1 MADDKQT
8 TDLALTNSG
17 GEHALMAG
25 SDMDHDTQNP
35 DINEKSSKMDF
46 TVGDLDLLRQVV
58 LVLSIS
64 ICVALIVMLFFWV
77 REPDMRPLG
86 AYETEELIPVLDYL
100 DQQKQQ
106 YKLDGNTIL
115 VPVSDYN
122 SLKLSMVR
130 AGLNQNRQAGDEI
143 LMQDMGFGVSQR
155 LEQERLKLSRERQ
168 LAKAI
173 EEMRQVNK
181 ARVLLALPKQS
192 VFVRHNQEASASVFL
207 TVRTG
212 ANLKQ
217 EEIDAVV
224 DMVASAVP
232 GMKPSRVTVTDQH
245 GRLLSSGSQDPVS
258 AARRKEQELE
268 KQQEEALRG
277 KIDSVLIP
285 ILGLG
290 NYTAQVD
297 IELDFS
303 AVEQTRKV
311 FDPNTPATRSEYTL
325 EDYNNGNVVA
335 GVPGAL
341 SNQPPAD
348 ASIPQDV
355 AQMKDGSVMGQG
367 SVHKEATRN
376 YELDTTISH
385 ERKQSGVINR
395 QTVAVAVKS
404 RSSVNP
410 DTGEVTYTPLSE
422 ADLNSIRQVLIGTV
436 GYSENRGDL
445 LNVLS
450 MPFAEP
456 EMEQIVD
463 VPIWEHPNF
472 NDWVRWFASAL
483 VIIIVILVLV
493 RPAMK
498 KLINPAA
505 DNDDQMY
512 GPDGMPIGAD
522 GETSLIGSDID
533 GGELFEFGSGIDLPN
548 LHKDEDV
555 LVKPSTC
562 LGGKRA
568 RTRGSS
574 SEELD
579 AKWLKTIKMVEKWSN
594 QPLISVKFPVKKKQP
609 FCCSV

>member
-1 MADDKQT
+1 MAEQNQS
-8 TDLALTNSG
+8 TDLAIADGGADSAMLTATDLDS
-17 GEHALMAG
+17 
-25 SDMDHDTQNP
+25 SSQNP
-35 DINEKSSKMDF
+35 DLDEKSSSKFDMA
-46 TVGDLDLLRQVV
+46 VGDLDLLRQVV

-77 REPDMRPLG
+77 KEPEMRPLG

-100 DQQKQQ
+100 DQQKLD

-115 VPVSDYN
+115 VPTNEYN
-122 SLKLSMVR
+122 SLKLNMVR
-130 AGLNQNRQAGDEI
+130 AGLNQEKQAGDEI
-143 LMQDMGFGVSQR
+143 LLQDMGFGVSQR

-168 LAKAI
+168 LSKAI
-173 EEMRQVNK
+173 EEMKQVRK

-207 TVRTG
+207 TLKTG

-217 EEIDAVV
+217 EEVDSVV

-232 GMKPSRVTVTDQH
+232 GMKPNRITVTDQH
-245 GRLLSSGSQDPVS
+245 GRLLSSGSQDPAS
-258 AARRKEQELE
+258 TARRKEHELE
-268 KQQEEALRG
+268 RKQEQALRE

-285 ILGLG
+285 ILGFG

-303 AVEQTRKV
+303 AVEQTRKS

-355 AQMKDGSVMGQG
+355 AQMKDGSLLGQG

-376 YELDTTISH
+376 FEIDTTISH
-385 ERKQSGVINR
+385 ERRQTGIVNR
-395 QTVAVAVKS
+395 QTVAVAVKN
-404 RSSVNP
+404 RAIVNP
-410 DTGEVTYTPLSE
+410 ESGETSYEPISDAE
-422 ADLNSIRQVLIGTV
+422 LNSIKQMLIGTV
-436 GYSENRGDL
+436 GFSEARGDL

-450 MPFAEP
+450 MQFATP
-456 EMEQIVD
+456 EMEVVAD

-472 NDWVRWFASAL
+472 NDWIRWFASAL
-483 VIIIVILVLV
+483 VIIVVIVVLV

-498 KLINPAA
+498 KLLNPAS
-505 DNDDQMY
+505 DDEDQLY
-512 GPDGMPIGAD
+512 GPDGLPIGAD
-522 GETSLIGSDID
+522 GETSLIGGDLD
-533 GGELFEFGSGIDLPN
+533 GGELFEFGSSIDLPN

-555 LVKPSTC
+555 LKAVRALVANEPELAAQVVKNWMQ
-562 LGGKRA
+562 
-568 RTRGSS
+568 
-574 SEELD
+574 D
-579 AKWLKTIKMVEKWSN
+579 A
-594 QPLISVKFPVKKKQP
+594 
-609 FCCSV
+609 

>member
-1 MADDKQT
+1 MLAT
-8 TDLALTNSG
+8 TDLDTNV
-17 GEHALMAG
+17 
-25 SDMDHDTQNP
+25 QNP
-35 DINEKSSKMDF
+35 DLDEKSSSKFDMA
-46 TVGDLDLLRQVV
+46 VGDLDLLRQVV

-77 REPDMRPLG
+77 KEPEMRPLG

-100 DQQKQQ
+100 DQQKFD

-115 VPVSDYN
+115 VPSSDYN
-122 SLKLSMVR
+122 SLKLDMVR
-130 AGLNQNRQAGDEI
+130 AGLNQEKQAGDEI
-143 LMQDMGFGVSQR
+143 LLQDMGFGVSQR

-168 LAKAI
+168 LSKAI
-173 EEMRQVNK
+173 EEMKQVRK

-207 TVRTG
+207 TLKTG
-212 ANLKQ
+212 TNLKQ
-217 EEIDAVV
+217 EEVDSVV

-232 GMKPSRVTVTDQH
+232 GMKPNRITVTDQH
-245 GRLLSSGSQDPVS
+245 GRLLSSGSQDPAS
-258 AARRKEQELE
+258 AARRKEHEMERKQE
-268 KQQEEALRG
+268 QALRE

-285 ILGLG
+285 ILGFG

-303 AVEQTRKV
+303 AIEQTRKS

-355 AQMKDGSVMGQG
+355 AQMKDGSLLGQG

-376 YELDTTISH
+376 FELDTTISH
-385 ERKQSGVINR
+385 ERRQTGIVNR
-395 QTVAVAVKS
+395 QTVAVAVKN
-404 RSSVNP
+404 RAVVNP
-410 DTGEVTYTPLSE
+410 DTGETSYEPISDAE
-422 ADLNSIRQVLIGTV
+422 LNSIKQLLVGTV
-436 GYSENRGDL
+436 GFSEARGDL

-450 MPFAEP
+450 MQFAEP
-456 EMEQIVD
+456 EVEVLAD

-472 NDWVRWFASAL
+472 NDWIRWFASAL
-483 VIIIVILVLV
+483 VIIVVVLVLV

-498 KLINPAA
+498 KLLNPAS
-505 DNDDQMY
+505 DDDEQLY
-512 GPDGMPIGAD
+512 GPDGLPIGAD
-522 GETSLIGSDID
+522 GETSLIGGDLD
-533 GGELFEFGSGIDLPN
+533 GGELFEFGSSIDLPN

-555 LVKPSTC
+555 LKAVRALVANEPELAAQVVKNWMQ
-562 LGGKRA
+562 
-568 RTRGSS
+568 
-574 SEELD
+574 D
-579 AKWLKTIKMVEKWSN
+579 A
-594 QPLISVKFPVKKKQP
+594 
-609 FCCSV
+609 

>member
-115 VPVSDYN
+115 VSVSDYN

-245 GRLLSSGSQDPVS
+245 GCLLSSGSQDPVS

-555 LVKPSTC
+555 LKAVRALVANEPELAAQVVKNWMQN
-562 LGGKRA
+562 G
-568 RTRGSS
+568 
-574 SEELD
+574 
-579 AKWLKTIKMVEKWSN
+579 
-594 QPLISVKFPVKKKQP
+594 
-609 FCCSV
+609 

>member
-130 AGLNQNRQAGDEI
+130 AGLNQERQAGDEI

-555 LVKPSTC
+555 LKAVRALVANEPELAAQVVKNWMQN
-562 LGGKRA
+562 G
-568 RTRGSS
+568 
-574 SEELD
+574 
-579 AKWLKTIKMVEKWSN
+579 
-594 QPLISVKFPVKKKQP
+594 
-609 FCCSV
+609 

>member
-522 GETSLIGSDID
+522 G
-533 GGELFEFGSGIDLPN
+533 
-548 LHKDEDV
+548 
-555 LVKPSTC
+555 
-562 LGGKRA
+562 
-568 RTRGSS
+568 
-574 SEELD
+574 
-579 AKWLKTIKMVEKWSN
+579 
-594 QPLISVKFPVKKKQP
+594 
-609 FCCSV
+609 

>member
-8 TDLALTNSG
+8 TDLAVSG
-17 GEHALMAG
+17 GSEHALMAG
-25 SDMDHDTQNP
+25 SDLDLDTQNP
-35 DINEKSSKMDF
+35 DLEEKSSSKSDF
-46 TVGDLDLLRQVV
+46 AMGDLDLLRQVV

-77 REPDMRPLG
+77 KEPEMRPLG

-100 DQQKQQ
+100 DQQKLD

-115 VPVSDYN
+115 VPSSEYN
-122 SLKLSMVR
+122 SLKLNMVR
-130 AGLNQNRQAGDEI
+130 AGLNQNKQAGDEI

-173 EEMRQVNK
+173 EEMKQVNK

-207 TVRTG
+207 TLRTG

-217 EEIDAVV
+217 EEVDSIV

-232 GMKPSRVTVTDQH
+232 AMKPNRITVTDQH
-245 GRLLSSGSQDPVS
+245 GRLLSSGSQDPIS
-258 AARRKEQELE
+258 SARRKEQELE
-268 KQQEEALRG
+268 RKQEQALRD

-297 IELDFS
+297 IQLDFS
-303 AVEQTRKV
+303 AVEQTRKR

-355 AQMKDGSVMGQG
+355 AQMKDGSLLGQG

-376 YELDTTISH
+376 FELDTTISH
-385 ERKQSGVINR
+385 ERKQSGVVDR
-395 QTVAVAVKS
+395 QTVAVAIKN

-410 DTGEVTYTPLSE
+410 ETGEVTYTPLSE
-422 ADLNSIRQVLIGTV
+422 GEINAIRQVLVGTV
-436 GYSENRGDL
+436 GFNENRGDL

-450 MPFAEP
+450 MQFAEP
-456 EMEQIVD
+456 EIETIAD

-472 NDWVRWFASAL
+472 NDWIRWFASAL
-483 VIIIVILVLV
+483 VIVVVILVLV
-493 RPAMK
+493 RPALK
-498 KLINPAA
+498 KLLNPAA
-505 DNDDQMY
+505 DDDDPIY
-512 GPDGMPIGAD
+512 GPDGLPIGAN

-533 GGELFEFGSGIDLPN
+533 GGDLFEFGSGIDLPN

-555 LVKPSTC
+555 LKAVRALVANEPELAAQVVKNWMQN
-562 LGGKRA
+562 A
-568 RTRGSS
+568 
-574 SEELD
+574 
-579 AKWLKTIKMVEKWSN
+579 
-594 QPLISVKFPVKKKQP
+594 
-609 FCCSV
+609 

>member
-1 MADDKQT
+1 MAEDKQT
-8 TDLALTNSG
+8 TDLTVTSG
-17 GEHALMAG
+17 SDHALMAS
-25 SDMDHDTQNP
+25 SDLDMDTQNP
-35 DINEKSSKMDF
+35 DLEEKSSSKSDF
-46 TVGDLDLLRQVV
+46 AMGDLDLLRQVV

-77 REPDMRPLG
+77 REPEMRPLG

-100 DQQKQQ
+100 DQQKLT

-115 VPVSDYN
+115 VPSSEYN
-122 SLKLSMVR
+122 SLKLNLVR
-130 AGLNQNRQAGDEI
+130 AGLNQNKQAGDEI

-173 EEMRQVNK
+173 EEMKLVNK

-192 VFVRHNQEASASVFL
+192 VFVRHNQDASASVFL
-207 TVRTG
+207 TLRTG

-217 EEIDAVV
+217 EEVDSIV

-232 GMKPSRVTVTDQH
+232 GMKPNRITVTDQH

-258 AARRKEQELE
+258 SARRKEQELE
-268 KQQEEALRG
+268 RKQEEALRD

-285 ILGLG
+285 ILGFG

-297 IELDFS
+297 IQLDFS
-303 AVEQTRKV
+303 AIEQTRKR

-355 AQMKDGSVMGQG
+355 AQMKDGSVLGQG

-376 YELDTTISH
+376 FELDTTISH
-385 ERKQSGVINR
+385 ERKQSGVVNR
-395 QTVAVAVKS
+395 QTVAVAIKN

-410 DTGEVTYTPLSE
+410 ETGEVTYTPLSE
-422 ADLNSIRQVLIGTV
+422 SEISAVRQVLIGTV
-436 GYSENRGDL
+436 GFDENRGDL

-450 MPFAEP
+450 MQFAVP
-456 EMEQIVD
+456 EVESMVD

-483 VIIIVILVLV
+483 VIVVVVLVLV
-493 RPAMK
+493 RPALK
-498 KLINPAA
+498 KLLNPAA
-505 DNDDQMY
+505 DDDDPMY
-512 GPDGMPIGAD
+512 GPDGLPIGAD
-522 GETSLIGSDID
+522 GETSLIGSGID
-533 GGELFEFGSGIDLPN
+533 GGDLFEFGSGIDLPN

-555 LVKPSTC
+555 LKAVRALVANEPELAAQVVKNWMQN
-562 LGGKRA
+562 A
-568 RTRGSS
+568 
-574 SEELD
+574 
-579 AKWLKTIKMVEKWSN
+579 
-594 QPLISVKFPVKKKQP
+594 
-609 FCCSV
+609 

>member
-1 MADDKQT
+1 MAEDKQT
-8 TDLALTNSG
+8 TDLTVTSASD
-17 GEHALMAG
+17 HALMAS
-25 SDMDHDTQNP
+25 SDLDMDTQNP
-35 DINEKSSKMDF
+35 DLEEKSSSKSDF
-46 TVGDLDLLRQVV
+46 AMGDLDLLRQVV

-77 REPDMRPLG
+77 REPEMRPLG

-100 DQQKQQ
+100 DQQKLT

-115 VPVSDYN
+115 VPSSEYN
-122 SLKLSMVR
+122 SLKLNLVR
-130 AGLNQNRQAGDEI
+130 AGLNQNKQAGDEI

-173 EEMRQVNK
+173 EEMKLVNK

-192 VFVRHNQEASASVFL
+192 VFVRHNQDASASVFL
-207 TVRTG
+207 TLRTG

-217 EEIDAVV
+217 EEVDSIV

-232 GMKPSRVTVTDQH
+232 GMKPNRITVTDQH

-258 AARRKEQELE
+258 SARRKEQELE
-268 KQQEEALRG
+268 RKQEEALRE

-285 ILGLG
+285 ILGFG

-297 IELDFS
+297 IQLDFS
-303 AVEQTRKV
+303 AIEQTRKR

-325 EDYNNGNVVA
+325 EDYNNGSMVA

-355 AQMKDGSVMGQG
+355 AQMKDGSILGQG

-376 YELDTTISH
+376 FELDTTISH
-385 ERKQSGVINR
+385 ERRQSGVVNR
-395 QTVAVAVKS
+395 QTVAVAIKN

-410 DTGEVTYTPLSE
+410 ETGEVTYTPLSE
-422 ADLNSIRQVLIGTV
+422 SEISAVRQVLIGTV
-436 GYSENRGDL
+436 GFDENRGDL

-450 MPFAEP
+450 MQFAVP
-456 EMEQIVD
+456 EVESMVD

-483 VIIIVILVLV
+483 VIVVVVLVLV
-493 RPAMK
+493 RPALK
-498 KLINPAA
+498 KLLNPAA
-505 DNDDQMY
+505 DDDDPMY
-512 GPDGMPIGAD
+512 GPDGLPIGAD
-522 GETSLIGSDID
+522 GETSLIGSGID
-533 GGELFEFGSGIDLPN
+533 GGDLFEFGSGIDLPN

-555 LVKPSTC
+555 LKAVRALVANEPELAAQVVKNWMQN
-562 LGGKRA
+562 A
-568 RTRGSS
+568 
-574 SEELD
+574 
-579 AKWLKTIKMVEKWSN
+579 
-594 QPLISVKFPVKKKQP
+594 
-609 FCCSV
+609 

>member
-25 SDMDHDTQNP
+25 SDIDHDTQNP

-168 LAKAI
+168 LAKTI

-224 DMVASAVP
+224 DMVASSVP

-297 IELDFS
+297 IQLDFS
-303 AVEQTRKV
+303 AVEQTRKM

-505 DNDDQMY
+505 DDDDQMY

-555 LVKPSTC
+555 LKAVRALVANEPELAAQVVKNWMQN
-562 LGGKRA
+562 G
-568 RTRGSS
+568 
-574 SEELD
+574 
-579 AKWLKTIKMVEKWSN
+579 
-594 QPLISVKFPVKKKQP
+594 
-609 FCCSV
+609 

>member
-1 MADDKQT
+1 MADDNQS
-8 TDLALTNSG
+8 TDLAVNDA
-17 GEHALMAG
+17 GEHGLVAG
-25 SDMDHDTQNP
+25 SDIDGEGQNP
-35 DINEKSSKMDF
+35 DLGERSSSKFDMA
-46 TVGDLDLLRQVV
+46 VGDLDLLRQVV

-77 REPDMRPLG
+77 KEPEMRPLG

-100 DQQKQQ
+100 DQQKIE
-106 YKLDGNTIL
+106 YSLDGNTL
-115 VPVSDYN
+115 SVPASEYN
-122 SLKLSMVR
+122 SLKLDMVR
-130 AGLNQNRQAGDEI
+130 AGLNQEKNAGDDI

-168 LAKAI
+168 LAKGI
-173 EEMRQVNK
+173 EQMKQVRK
-181 ARVLLALPKQS
+181 AQVLLALPKQS

-207 TVRTG
+207 TLKTG
-212 ANLKQ
+212 TNLKQ
-217 EEIDAVV
+217 QEVDSVV

-232 GMKPSRVTVTDQH
+232 GMKTSRITVTDQH

-258 AARRKEQELE
+258 SARRKEHELE
-268 KQQEEALRG
+268 RNQEQALRE

-285 ILGLG
+285 ILGFG

-303 AVEQTRKV
+303 AVEQTRKR
-311 FDPNTPATRSEYTL
+311 FDPTTPATRSEYTL
-325 EDYNNGNVVA
+325 EDYNNGSTVG

-355 AQMKDGSVMGQG
+355 AQMKDGSAMGQG

-376 YELDTTISH
+376 FELDTTISH
-385 ERKQSGVINR
+385 ERKQSGTVNR
-395 QTVAVAVKS
+395 QTVSVAIKDRQS
-404 RSSVNP
+404 INP
-410 DTGEVTYTPLSE
+410 DTGAVVHTPLSDSE
-422 ADLNSIRQVLIGTV
+422 INAIKQVLIGTV
-436 GYSENRGDL
+436 GFSEGRGDL

-450 MPFAEP
+450 VQFAP
-456 EMEQIVD
+456 MESEIIAD

-483 VIIIVILVLV
+483 VIIVVILVLV

-498 KLINPAA
+498 KLLNPA
-505 DNDDQMY
+505 DDEDDEMY

-522 GETSLIGSDID
+522 GETSLIGGDIE
-533 GGELFEFGSGIDLPN
+533 GGELFEFGSSIDLPN

-555 LVKPSTC
+555 LKAVRALVANEPELAAQVVKNWMAD
-562 LGGKRA
+562 G
-568 RTRGSS
+568 
-574 SEELD
+574 
-579 AKWLKTIKMVEKWSN
+579 
-594 QPLISVKFPVKKKQP
+594 
-609 FCCSV
+609 